1 MSVETVETQLK
12 LSGIGDAE
20 KGLESLKE
28 HAEKVHEAMGEL
40 KKMFLE
46 VFAIE
51 KIIEFG
57 KESFKAFTDANMASA
72 QLDATLTSTNNA
84 VGLSREELNKLS
96 EDLSKN
102 SLYTTTAVTSMQSVL
117 TTFTSIHEDV
127 FPKAQQAI
135 ADLATKMHGDL
146 QGAAVQVGKALQDP
160 VQGITALRKVGV
172 SFSDEQQS
180 VIQKLIETGHAAEA
194 QTMILKELNTEFGG
208 SAEAAMK
215 ADPWGAFKKDMEETE
230 VSVGKLINMALVHL
244 IPVLKSISEAVKST
258 SEWLKEHSEV
268 LKAVAYVVGISVAAF
283 VTYKTVLF
291 AMEAPMLAVAA
302 AQWAINVAMSVNPVG
317 LIIAGVV
324 ALGLALYECW
334 KHFEVFRRVVL
345 TTWETIKQFSIV
357 LFDSLIFPFTTAY
370 HAVMALNSALVGDFS
385 GAKAHIKEIG
395 NNYMSMV
402 NDVTSGVK
410 SISSAWN
417 ADYSDKSSAAKGI
430 DSKLNKKG
438 NNIASGALT
447 PASDSSSVS
456 GTKQVIINVSINKL
470 VELLKIES
478 ANIKD
483 GANTAS
489 ADVAR
494 ALLSAVNQFSASA
507 DI

>member
-12 LSGIGDAE
+12 LSGIVDAE

-46 VFAIE
+46 IFAIE

-57 KESFKAFTDANMASA
+57 KESFEAFTDANMASA

-194 QTMILKELNTEFGG
+194 QTIILKELNTEFGG

-215 ADPWGAFKKDMEETE
+215 ADPWGAFKKDMEETH
-230 VSVGKLINMALVHL
+230 VSVGALINMALVHL
-244 IPVLKSISEAVKST
+244 IPVLTSIREAVKSA
-258 SEWLKEHSEV
+258 SEWLKEHREV
-268 LKAVAYVVGISVAAF
+268 LKAVAYVVGIFVAAL

-291 AMEAPMLAVAA
+291 AMELPMLAVAA
-302 AQWAINVAMSVNPVG
+302 AQWAINVAMTANPVG

-334 KHFEVFRRVVL
+334 ENFEVFRRVVL
-345 TTWETIKQFSIV
+345 TTWEIIKQFSIV
-357 LFDSLIFPFTTAY
+357 LFDSLVFPFTTAY